1 MWCTT
6 RVNTK
11 VFSLLI
17 DIINLQLVS
26 DVLDAIMFANNTNF
40 FYSHKGIKAS
50 FLKVNN

>member
-6 RVNTK
+6 GVYTRI
-11 VFSLLI
+11 FSLLI
-17 DIINLQLVS
+17 ETINLQLVS